1 MPYAADDRISKA
13 KIEGGVEISDQ
24 EYNQGRDHL
33 LSGGL
38 IRVHAGQM
46 FLTEKPEK
54 LPNHEEPIWQDGD
67 WHHEPIEEEEK
78 TIEELAEDKRR
89 ALDSARDDA
98 FATGTSYEFPGG
110 HEDYIQTRPE
120 DKANLLAIA
129 MEARDLMAAG
139 ESDPVIEFRAAS
151 NTTHQLTPGQA
162 IGMTN
167 AALSHVKAIY
177 EKSWQLKDAVGVAL
191 AAGDRAGINDISW

>member
-13 KIEGGVEISDQ
+13 NLEGGVEISDQ
-24 EYNQGRDHL
+24 EYNQAREHL

-38 IRVHAGQM
+38 IRVHASQM
-46 FLTEKPEK
+46 FLTETPEK
-54 LPNHEEPIWQDGD
+54 LPDHEEPIWQNGE
-67 WHHEPIEEEEK
+67 WHHEPIQEEQK
-78 TIEELAEDKRR
+78 TIEDLAEDKRQV
-89 ALDSARDDA
+89 LDSARDAA
-98 FATGTSYEFPGG
+98 FATGTSYVFPGG

-129 MEARDLMAAG
+129 MEARDLRTVG

-162 IGMTN
+162 IDMTN
-167 AALSHVKAIY
+167 AALGHVKAVY